1 MWGDNVGKIIPN
13 LVKAWG
19 NKMEVLKNTKYILDA
34 PKKDYITKI
43 YPMADK
49 ELKLPYKPME
59 VRIKAHK
66 KYHKDLK
73 TKYKRKSK
81 KVRKTKKK

>member
-1 MWGDNVGKIIPN
+1 
-13 LVKAWG
+13 
-19 NKMEVLKNTKYILDA
+19 
-34 PKKDYITKI
+34 
-43 YPMADK
+43 MADK